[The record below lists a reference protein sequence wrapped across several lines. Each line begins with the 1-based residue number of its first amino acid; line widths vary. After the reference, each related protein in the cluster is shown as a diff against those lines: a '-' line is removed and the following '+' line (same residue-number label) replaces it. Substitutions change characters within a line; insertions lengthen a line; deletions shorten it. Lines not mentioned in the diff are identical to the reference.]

1 MSATSNLGSI
11 CEALV
16 ANGGNNE
23 LFDRYLMDFL
33 ALISSEKIDVGKY
46 VRDPALP
53 QFVQVALKPFLRVA
67 ASIDEVFQG

>member
-23 LFDRYLMDFL
+23 MFDRYLMDFL
-33 ALISSEKIDVGKY
+33 ALISSEKIDVGKKY
-46 VRDPALP
+46 QAQLEN
-53 QFVQVALKPFLRVA
+53 KKN
-67 ASIDEVFQG
+67 GK